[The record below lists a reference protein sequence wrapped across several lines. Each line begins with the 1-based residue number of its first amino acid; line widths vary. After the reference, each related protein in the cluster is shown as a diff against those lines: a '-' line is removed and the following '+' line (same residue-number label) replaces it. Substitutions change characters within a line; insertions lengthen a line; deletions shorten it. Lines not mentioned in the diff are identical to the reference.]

1 MNVSRKD
8 GAFPES
14 CSPSH
19 PDLFANNFV
28 PLTKVRKWR
37 GARAAGFPREL
48 RVASGADCMR
58 RGLQGPQGSSEQSWA
73 EPISSL
79 TISSGWSENMAGN
92 SRQVWI

>member
-14 CSPSH
+14 RSPSH
-19 PDLFANNFV
+19 PNLFANNFV

-37 GARAAGFPREL
+37 GARAADFPREL
-48 RVASGADCMR
+48 RAAPRADCMW
-58 RGLQGPQGSSEQSWA
+58 RGLQGPQGRSEQSWV

-79 TISSGWSENMAGN
+79 AISSGWSENMAGN
-92 SRQVWI
+92 SRQAWI